1 VTRQSAQRAN
11 HLRLSAAL
19 GGSRGMLAK
28 GCASRSSGERGEQ
41 GATAVEYAIML
52 AGVALLVV
60 ATAFAIG
67 PPLAAW
73 FNQVIVGLGG

>member
-1 VTRQSAQRAN
+1 
-11 HLRLSAAL
+11 
-19 GGSRGMLAK
+19 MLAK
-28 GCASRSSGERGEQ
+28 ERISRGSRERREQ

-60 ATAFAIG
+60 AAAFAIG

-73 FNQVIVGLGG
+73 FNDVIVGLGG